1 MSLDVDVAVAVQ
13 QESEINPSVDPIQL
27 VIFDWDGT
35 LYNSVGQIVKSL
47 HFAAQQFQ
55 QPLTD
60 DAAKSIIGLGLP
72 EVMQVLF
79 PQAPELH
86 QGILESYS
94 RHYAENSADDR
105 WFDGVAELL
114 QDLKQQGVQLAV
126 ATGKSR
132 RGLDRVLNHTDS
144 HDLFV
149 TTRAASETKSK
160 PDPCMLEEILAET
173 GIAVEQAVMV
183 GDTSYDL
190 EMARNLGMKSI
201 GVGYGVHPVESL
213 AQFAPLNIVADVAAL
228 HDYLNQLLQSHRTV
242 LAQG

>member
-1 MSLDVDVAVAVQ
+1 MSLEVDVAVQ
-13 QESEINPSVDPIQL
+13 QPTEINLRVDPIQL

-79 PQAPELH
+79 PQVPELH

-94 RHYAENSADDR
+94 CHYAENSADDR
-105 WFDGVAELL
+105 WFDGVAALL
-114 QDLKQQGVQLAV
+114 QDLKQQGVLLAV

-132 RGLDRVLNHTDS
+132 RGLDRVLNHTNS

-173 GIAVEQAVMV
+173 GVAVEQAIMV

-201 GVGYGVHPVESL
+201 GVGYGVHTAELL
-213 AQFAPLNIVADVAAL
+213 AQFGPLNIVADVAAL
-228 HDYLNQLLQSHRTV
+228 HDCLKQLLQT
-242 LAQG
+242 